1 MDKRIFTIV
10 EDDLQEIALEKFGR
24 KLTPEEIRIA
34 IKNFEYGIP
43 WHEVAEV
50 AVDFAVEEHG

>member
-24 KLTPEEIRIA
+24 KLTPEEMRIVV
-34 IKNFEYGIP
+34 KNFEYGIP
-43 WHEVAEV
+43 WHEVAEIAIDE
-50 AVDFAVEEHG
+50 AVDQ